1 MCARDKG
8 AEKDEETKHGDV
20 AECFELVCKAYKV
33 VKVDLS
39 DAEPEEVLEK
49 VDEFTEALEEWEK
62 AVVGFQW

>member
-1 MCARDKG
+1 MKKRSMVDI
-8 AEKDEETKHGDV
+8 

-49 VDEFTEALEEWEK
+49 VYEFTEALEEWEK
-62 AVVGFQW
+62 AVVGFRW

>member
-1 MCARDKG
+1 MKKRSMVDI
-8 AEKDEETKHGDV
+8 

-62 AVVGFQW
+62 RS